1 MNTKFNLFLM
11 TEPFWKVKHFSSDK
25 TLCIEVIFLIMC
37 DLGVYVCVCVCVCVC
52 YVYVFSNKFL
62 NHSTAR
68 ELFCSIENTV
78 LFLKNFILVF

>member
-11 TEPFWKVKHFSSDK
+11 TEPFWKVKHFSFDK
-25 TLCIEVIFLIMC
+25 ILCIEVIFLIMC
-37 DLGVYVCVCVCVCVC
+37 DPGEYVCVC
-52 YVYVFSNKFL
+52 YVYDFINKFL

-78 LFLKNFILVF
+78 LLLKIIILVF

>member
-1 MNTKFNLFLM
+1 MS
-11 TEPFWKVKHFSSDK
+11 EPFWNVKHFSFDK

-37 DLGVYVCVCVCVCVC
+37 DLGEYVCVC
-52 YVYVFSNKFL
+52 YVYGFSNKFL

-78 LFLKNFILVF
+78 LLLKIIILVF